1 LSGNGA
7 RVDVQDSAT
16 YNRTESNRRV
26 DVQRGQ
32 FVTILQKGE
41 NSHVAHVLSQ
51 TAVKGGGTLEIDASG
66 CGENATTT
74 LRTDNVTGT
83 IPSDRSFSDIRG
95 GSGPVQ
101 TAIGNTSVV
110 HNDAPEPNVPR
121 PTIHVSSLTP
131 GTIVSN
137 LDNVNIRATHGAPAL
152 QMDGTAARVTAC
164 QISQTNP
171 AATAAV
177 SLTSNGIDGTQITNS
192 QITHVAGHA
201 IQLTKDVTEAKMS
214 QKSFLPSTEEDLT
227 IFSSFIQATQS
238 GIIVATCSP
247 NDKVPTVGVGT
258 VSANTG
264 EAFMTG
270 ERARLVAS
278 ASNRL
283 TGLASTLGQNVENEQ
298 VANYYLM

>member
-1 LSGNGA
+1 
-7 RVDVQDSAT
+7 
-16 YNRTESNRRV
+16 
-26 DVQRGQ
+26 
-32 FVTILQKGE
+32 
-41 NSHVAHVLSQ
+41 
-51 TAVKGGGTLEIDASG
+51 
-66 CGENATTT
+66 
-74 LRTDNVTGT
+74 
-83 IPSDRSFSDIRG
+83 
-95 GSGPVQ
+95 
-101 TAIGNTSVV
+101 
-110 HNDAPEPNVPR
+110 
-121 PTIHVSSLTP
+121 
-131 GTIVSN
+131 
-137 LDNVNIRATHGAPAL
+137 
-152 QMDGTAARVTAC
+152 MDGTAARVTAC